1 MNVDDLYNITHG
13 KARRM
18 DVVETVVDKE
28 SVTGERQT
36 FNKYMLG
43 EHVIAY
49 QLEGYIVRWYLGIV
63 EAGKSEKLL
72 ISFMVRADSKGQ
84 IWVFPEIAEILET
97 SVQQIAAS

>member
-1 MNVDDLYNITHG
+1 M
-13 KARRM
+13 
-18 DVVETVVDKE
+18 
-28 SVTGERQT
+28 
-36 FNKYMLG
+36 
-43 EHVIAY
+43 
-49 QLEGYIVRWYLGIV
+49 RWYLGIV